1 MIIWY
6 QVNEFLAGAGT
17 DAPEVDEEN
26 MISRPSVSYDDLWAK
41 TLLESEEVEVRIEP
55 NPDYIQTQDVRLNT
69 LLFI

>member
-1 MIIWY
+1 M
-6 QVNEFLAGAGT
+6 AGAGT

-55 NPDYIQTQDVRLNT
+55 NPDYIQT
-69 LLFI
+69 

>member
-1 MIIWY
+1 MRY

-26 MISRPSVSYDDLWAK
+26 MISRPSASYDDLWAK

-55 NPDYIQTQDVRLNT
+55 NTDYIQTQDVRLNT

>member
-1 MIIWY
+1 MRY

-55 NPDYIQTQDVRLNT
+55 NADYIQTQDVRLNT
-69 LLFI
+69 LLYI